1 MAAASEGRE
10 GLFATKPV
18 DALVGESEDDAHQLQ
33 RAVGALDLTA
43 LGLGAIIGTGIF
55 VILGEAI
62 GDAGPAIV
70 LSFVLAGVTC
80 AFSALSFA
88 ELASTIPIAGSAYTY
103 SYAVLGEVIAWII
116 GWDLILEYGVG
127 AAAVSNG
134 WSGYV
139 VNFLQSAFGI
149 VIPPALTASPF
160 AAHPGILNIPAA
172 LILLLLTGLLI
183 LGTSESS
190 RVNNVIVGVKIL
202 VVLFFIAVGV
212 GHVNP
217 ANWDPFLPFGLT
229 GVGAGAAIVFFA
241 YIGFDEISTAA
252 EEARDPQRTMPRA
265 ILLSLVICT
274 GLYLAVAGILTGIV
288 SYTKLNNASPVSQSM
303 IDIGLNWAATI
314 ISVGA
319 VAGLTTVLFTLVFG
333 QSRIFFSM
341 SRDGLL
347 PRAFSNVHPRFRTP
361 WIATLIV
368 GIGCAI
374 LGALLPIQILA
385 ELTNIGTLSAFVLV
399 SLAVWRLRHT
409 HPELPRRFRTPW
421 VPVIPILSALTA
433 FFLIVQL
440 PVVTMVRFLIW
451 LAIGFAL
458 YFLYGRRHSA
468 LRAGVP
474 PPPTEVAP

>member
-1 MAAASEGRE
+1 
-10 GLFATKPV
+10 
-18 DALVGESEDDAHQLQ
+18 
-33 RAVGALDLTA
+33 
-43 LGLGAIIGTGIF
+43 
-55 VILGEAI
+55 
-62 GDAGPAIV
+62 
-70 LSFVLAGVTC
+70 
-80 AFSALSFA
+80 
-88 ELASTIPIAGSAYTY
+88 
-103 SYAVLGEVIAWII
+103 
-116 GWDLILEYGVG
+116 
-127 AAAVSNG
+127 
-134 WSGYV
+134 
-139 VNFLQSAFGI
+139 
-149 VIPPALTASPF
+149 
-160 AAHPGILNIPAA
+160 
-172 LILLLLTGLLI
+172 
-183 LGTSESS
+183 
-190 RVNNVIVGVKIL
+190 
-202 VVLFFIAVGV
+202 
-212 GHVNP
+212 
-217 ANWDPFLPFGLT
+217 LT

-265 ILLSLVICT
+265 IILSLVICT
-274 GLYLAVAGILTGIV
+274 GLYLAVAGVLTGIV

-374 LGALLPIQILA
+374 VGALLPIQILA

-409 HPELPRRFRTPW
+409 HPELPRKFRTPW
-421 VPVIPILSALTA
+421 VPFIPILSALAA

-440 PVVTMVRFLIW
+440 PVVTMIRFLIW
-451 LAIGFAL
+451 LAIGFVL

-468 LRAGVP
+468 LREGVP
-474 PPPTEVAP
+474 PPPSEVAP